1 MLAPLTVRLT
11 ARYALV
17 TGTAAAIE
25 SCSVCNQQP
34 ASPYGFAV
42 ASRNHVTNL
51 QDAGDQFQK
60 SLQRERR
67 FGSFKRSW
75 SLPEDADVSAIRA
88 SVQHGILSLTISK
101 TKPSEPEVTSIPIN

>member
-1 MLAPLTVRLT
+1 MQ
-11 ARYALV
+11 
-17 TGTAAAIE
+17 TAACLPSIVILSSLA
-25 SCSVCNQQP
+25 SCAEMMS
-34 ASPYGFAV
+34 A
-42 ASRNHVTNL
+42 NL
-51 QDAGDQFQK
+51 QDAGDDFQK